1 MVAAMVVGVVWHFW
15 LAPVLVIGVLALLI
29 ATLVGYVRKVSA
41 PRYPKN

>member
-15 LAPVLVIGVLALLI
+15 LAPVLVIAVIALLI
-29 ATLVGYVRKVSA
+29 ATFVGYVRKVSA